1 MDGLL
6 QTKGYL
12 REFTSGT
19 RWWTVSEEDE
29 EEEDTILK
37 YGDFIGKLLGSPCE
51 EAVDSWH
58 EQYSSRTKWIVH

>member
-19 RWWTVSEEDE
+19 RWWTVSGEDE
-29 EEEDTILK
+29 EVEDTILK
-37 YGDFIGKLLGSPCE
+37 YGDFIGKLLGSLYVKKQLV
-51 EAVDSWH
+51 VDM
-58 EQYSSRTKWIVH
+58 SSIPVELNE